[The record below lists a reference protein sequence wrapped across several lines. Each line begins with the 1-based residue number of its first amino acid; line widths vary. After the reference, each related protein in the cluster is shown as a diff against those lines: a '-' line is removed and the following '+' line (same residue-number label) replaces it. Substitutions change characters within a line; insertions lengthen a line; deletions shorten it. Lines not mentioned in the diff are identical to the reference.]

1 MFIIDANI
9 LIAAQ
14 RTDHVH
20 HERCRG
26 WIEAAVG
33 AGERIALAEHVVV
46 AFLRGVTHPSIFDP
60 PTPVGDALDALDAL
74 LEQPEVEWL
83 RVGAAQLG
91 VLEELLGDPG
101 AAGRMFPDTWLAA
114 AAIARSA
121 TLVTLDR
128 DFARFEGLRMM
139 APSGGSGA

>member
-1 MFIIDANI
+1 MFVVDANI

-20 HERCRG
+20 HDRCRG
-26 WIEAAVG
+26 WLEAAVG

-46 AFLRGVTHPSIFDP
+46 AFLRVVTHPGIFDP
-60 PTPVGDALDALDAL
+60 PTTAAEALGALDAL

-83 RVGAAQLG
+83 RIGAAQLD

-101 AAGRMFPDTWLAA
+101 AAGRLMPDTWLAA
-114 AAIARSA
+114 AAIAHSA

-128 DFARFEGLRMM
+128 DFTRFDGLRVT
-139 APSGGSGA
+139 APSGGADA